1 MFTQHR
7 RAQILH
13 WDGSSRLIHRAVLVG
28 AGGMGRAWA
37 KNILST
43 SHRVELV
50 GWVDIMDGKAR
61 QAISELSD
69 FGATNIRDFHS
80 LTEALTIMKPEFVV
94 DVSIPE
100 AHEDVTITALRH
112 GVAVLGEKPMS
123 VSLSSAHR
131 MLTAATDAQK
141 LYMVSQ
147 SRRYDSGLLAFKQA
161 IESLGGVAI
170 LTADFFIGAHFG
182 GFRDEMP
189 DVLLNDMA
197 IHTFDAARYLVGA
210 KPRTVYCDS
219 FRVPWSWYSGDESA
233 LASFEFENGI
243 RFSYRGSWA
252 AEGHQTEWEA
262 FWRAIC
268 PRGTVTWDGMGNV
281 IVDKV
286 VGASGFVRET
296 VKSDWTI
303 DELPFVGIA
312 GSLNDFLNA
321 LELGTEPMGLCTDNI
336 WSLAMVLYSVES
348 SRLGQ
353 KVEIAI

>member
-1 MFTQHR
+1 M
-7 RAQILH
+7 
-13 WDGSSRLIHRAVLVG
+13 LVG

-69 FGATNIRDFHS
+69 FGATNIRDFVS
-80 LTEALTIMKPEFVV
+80 LTEALTVTKPDFVV

-100 AHEDVTITALRH
+100 AHEDVANTALRH

-131 MLTAATDAQK
+131 MLAAAADAQK

-161 IESLGGVAI
+161 IASLGGVGI

-189 DVLLNDMA
+189 DVLLKDMA

-210 KPRTVYCDS
+210 KPHTVYCDS
-219 FRVPWSWYSGDESA
+219 FRLPWSWYSGDESA
-233 LASFEFENGI
+233 LAIFEFENGT

-262 FWRAIC
+262 CWRAIC

-286 VGASGFVRET
+286 VGDSGFVRGT
-296 VKSDWTI
+296 VKLAWDI
-303 DELPFVGIA
+303 DEVPFVGIA

-321 LELGTEPMGLCTDNI
+321 LEQGTEPMGLCTDNI
-336 WSLAMVLYSVES
+336 WSLAMVLYAVES

>member
-1 MFTQHR
+1 M
-7 RAQILH
+7 
-13 WDGSSRLIHRAVLVG
+13 HRAVLVG

-37 KNILST
+37 KNILSN

-50 GWVDIMDGKAR
+50 GWVDVVDGKAR
-61 QAISELSD
+61 QAISELD
-69 FGATNIRDFHS
+69 IDHANNIRDFTA
-80 LTEALTIMKPEFVV
+80 LPEALSVTKPDFVI

-100 AHEDVTITALRH
+100 AHEDVTVTALGY
-112 GVAVLGEKPMS
+112 GVPVLGEKPMS
-123 VSLSSAHR
+123 VSLASAHR
-131 MLTAATDAQK
+131 MLAAAADAQK

-147 SRRYDSGLLAFKQA
+147 SRRYDSGLVAFKLA
-161 IESLGGVAI
+161 INSLGGVGI

-189 DVLLNDMA
+189 DVLLKDMA
-197 IHTFDAARYLVGA
+197 IHTFDAARYLIGA
-210 KPRTVYCDS
+210 KPLTVYCDS

-233 LASFEFENGI
+233 LATFEFENGI

-262 FWRAIC
+262 CWRAIC
-268 PRGTVTWDGMGNV
+268 PSGTVTWDGMGNV

-286 VGASGFVRET
+286 VGVSGFVRET
-296 VKSDWTI
+296 VKSAWTI
-303 DELPFVGIA
+303 DELQLVGIA
-312 GSLNDFLNA
+312 GSLNDFLDA
-321 LELGTEPMGLCTDNI
+321 LEQGTEPMGLCTDNI
-336 WSLAMVLYSVES
+336 WSLAMVLYAVES